1 MSLLPPGPDC
11 RSGRPHNTA
20 SLNDGLNKSANFC
33 PSPLNPPSI
42 GTSEGMV
49 RTTGVVA
56 QGELA
61 PSDRSG
67 QEDAGPD
74 AVSDSELAAW
84 AMAEA
89 RRRAPSSASELAA
102 AYDRDVRADDIAE
115 TARAERAWAF
125 GRGV

>member
-1 MSLLPPGPDC
+1 MSAIPV
-11 RSGRPHNTA
+11 
-20 SLNDGLNKSANFC
+20 
-33 PSPLNPPSI
+33 NPPRIRTYKAS
-42 GTSEGMV
+42 V
-49 RTTGVVA
+49 RTTGVAA

-61 PSDRSG
+61 PSDRSA
-67 QEDAGPD
+67 QNDAGPD

-102 AYDRDVRADDIAE
+102 AYDRDVRADERAE